1 MGRILSVVLS
11 CVAIISCNPK
21 QQISDDKV
29 DPGMSS
35 QRLDRI
41 NKMIIQQIEDEK
53 ISGAV
58 TLVARRG
65 KIVHFESAGYADI
78 DQNERM
84 DTSTI
89 FRIYSMTKPITSI
102 GLMMLYEEGKFQL
115 WDPVSKYIPE
125 FGKFKVSINP
135 RIAGVEKMD
144 PEIRI
149 VDILRHTSGLGYGWG
164 DGGYVDSL
172 YASSE
177 IWDSADLDQFFSTIR
192 EIPLYFQPG
201 TKWRYGISTDMVGL
215 LIERLSDMN
224 LDRYFSEKIFKP
236 LKMHD
241 TFFSVPGEKVN
252 RFATNYRPG
261 DNEGLEVIDK
271 AEESNFVQ
279 EVTFFSGGGG
289 LLSTARDYYRFCQM
303 MLNGGELDGVRL
315 LSPKTIDFITL
326 DHAKDI
332 PYGGGPVR
340 YPNDGTGFG
349 LGFAVT
355 KDEAGSMILGSKGA
369 YGWGGLAGTQF
380 RIDPEE
386 DLIHILMIQLIP
398 YGHLSIR
405 QDFNNLTYQA
415 IID

>member
-1 MGRILSVVLS
+1 MKNVFALSLILVFIGA
-11 CVAIISCNPK
+11 CQPN
-21 QQISDDKV
+21 QIT
-29 DPGMSS
+29 DPDSGMSS
-35 QRLDRI
+35 DRLDRI
-41 NKMIIQQIEDEK
+41 NQMIADYIDK
-53 ISGAV
+53 GHISGAV

-65 KIVHFESAGYADI
+65 QIAHFKSAGFADI
-78 DQNERM
+78 NQGEEM
-84 DTSTI
+84 DSSTI
-89 FRIYSMTKPITSI
+89 FRIYSMTKPITSV
-102 GLMMLYEEGKFQL
+102 GLMMLYEEGAFQL

-215 LIERLSDMN
+215 LIERLSGMN
-224 LDRYFSEKIFKP
+224 LDRYLSEKIFKP
-236 LKMHD
+236 LKMTD
-241 TFFSVPGEKVN
+241 TFFSVPEAKVN
-252 RFATNYRPG
+252 RFATNYSQG
-261 DNEGLEVIDK
+261 DNESLEVIDQ

-279 EVTFFSGGGG
+279 EVSFFSGGGG

-315 LSPKTIDFITL
+315 LSPRTIDFMTL
-326 DHAKDI
+326 DHVMDFS
-332 PYGGGPVR
+332 YGGGPVR

-355 KDEAGSMILGSKGA
+355 KDEAGSMMLGSEGA

-405 QDFNNLTYQA
+405 QDFNNLVYQA